1 MINKYVNYIYI
12 YIYIYIEWQSWNV
25 MLVLTDIETFRFHDK
40 IETVYDKVLTSLK
53 LIDYSLKF

>member
-12 YIYIYIEWQSWNV
+12 YIEREWQSWNV
-25 MLVLTDIETFRFHDK
+25 ILVLTDIETFRFHDK

>member
-12 YIYIYIEWQSWNV
+12 YIYIEWQSWNV
-25 MLVLTDIETFRFHDK
+25 ILVLTDIETFRFHDK